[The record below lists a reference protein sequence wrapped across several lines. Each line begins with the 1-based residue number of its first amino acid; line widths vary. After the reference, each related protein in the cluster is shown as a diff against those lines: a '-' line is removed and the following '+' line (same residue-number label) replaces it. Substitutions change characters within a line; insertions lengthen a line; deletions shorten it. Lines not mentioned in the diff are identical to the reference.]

1 MALIFIVYYL
11 GPWAFVMQGAV
22 MVPHYNS
29 RATVVVFVVEGTG
42 RFEMACPHL
51 SSQSQEHQGKREE
64 EEEEE
69 SSGKFQRVSARLS
82 PGDAF
87 VIPAGHPISVVASE
101 RENLR
106 LVGFGINGHDNRR
119 NFLAGNRSSQL
130 TFSKQTKVWN
140 FNYSVFFVSS
150 WCRARQHNKP
160 AGERS
165 EGACLQPATRRHR
178 ADIRKP
184 EGILFRAKGKAEP
197 AGEGERPPIGI
208 NFELGRFLLSMRR
221 MDREMHVLCT

>member
-130 TFSKQTKVWN
+130 TFSKQTKV
-140 FNYSVFFVSS
+140 
-150 WCRARQHNKP
+150 
-160 AGERS
+160 
-165 EGACLQPATRRHR
+165 
-178 ADIRKP
+178 
-184 EGILFRAKGKAEP
+184 
-197 AGEGERPPIGI
+197 
-208 NFELGRFLLSMRR
+208 
-221 MDREMHVLCT
+221 